1 MPCKTP
7 TPAYL
12 VENGLAAGCSAVEGL
27 VVAAAAAAAVA
38 AAVAVVAVAVLVVVV
53 VVAAAVVDLAIN
65 VAVSL
70 VDMVALSLATAQLEV
85 RMAGKP
91 SAPGIDAMVEPS
103 RFLPL
108 W

>member
-27 VVAAAAAAAVA
+27 VVVAAAAVA
-38 AAVAVVAVAVLVVVV
+38 AAVAVVAVAVLVVVVV